1 MARDDVFFFTQNEL
15 VNELEKLIIESK
27 KELWLFTPY
36 INLNQRFEYALRK
49 RIDSSNW
56 KVKVLCRSV
65 QEKDF
70 ALKSQKL
77 FCELPNIEIRSNEN
91 LHAKV
96 YVNDFDILITS
107 MNLYSHS
114 ILHNIEFGVKIGYN
128 NKGIIGNPIESLG
141 EIATDTADLI
151 SRKLLGKTKIGVD
164 PFKELPHL
172 FRISKPEFKK
182 ENGVIIE
189 DNLPTGKLSA
199 TKLSKKLGISKSD
212 FDQKI
217 KSLGLVDDKVITSK
231 GKSAGLSM
239 RVWKKENE
247 TSKYIV
253 YPEDL
258 DLDKS
263 N

>member
-1 MARDDVFFFTQNEL
+1 M
-15 VNELEKLIIESK
+15 
-27 KELWLFTPY
+27 
-36 INLNQRFEYALRK
+36 
-49 RIDSSNW
+49 
-56 KVKVLCRSV
+56 
-65 QEKDF
+65 
-70 ALKSQKL
+70 
-77 FCELPNIEIRSNEN
+77 
-91 LHAKV
+91 
-96 YVNDFDILITS
+96 
-107 MNLYSHS
+107 
-114 ILHNIEFGVKIGYN
+114 
-128 NKGIIGNPIESLG
+128 
-141 EIATDTADLI
+141 
-151 SRKLLGKTKIGVD
+151 
-164 PFKELPHL
+164 